1 MTDQPDNGAPMNQL
15 PPANTAAGS
24 TATTPV
30 RRVVAMSAKKSFQA
44 TTGAEKLKAY
54 LREVPK
60 IHDQLRQIV
69 ESLRVTTDALRI
81 TTESVQRLVRNWE
94 EEERHGRAGEPHGGA
109 GPAPVVPPA
118 APDPATGDAQ
128 GGPPPVP
135 AP

>member
-1 MTDQPDNGAPMNQL
+1 MTQPENGTPINQV
-15 PPANTAAGS
+15 PPANTAAGT

-30 RRVVAMSAKKSFQA
+30 RRVVAMSAAKSFQA
-44 TTGAEKLKAY
+44 TSGAEKLKAY

-81 TTESVQRLVRNWE
+81 TTESVQRLVKQWE
-94 EEERHGRAGEPHGGA
+94 EEERHGRPGEPHGGA
-109 GPAPVVPPA
+109 SPVPVVPAP
-118 APDPATGDAQ
+118 APDPAASGQD
-128 GGPPPVP
+128 GPPAVQ